1 MAAVAFANSVRDAC
15 PACAWA
21 SGAADDRIR
30 RRWRPPRLPFDP
42 PGAPRPLRFPCFG
55 GRGERVSGAWGISR
69 PGERRPANIC
79 RFRIRNGEKRD
90 PGPPGSRW
98 IHRESGVKAHGGA
111 RRPPRRTRRGS
122 LPRSPRVVHRER
134 PPELFAHAEF
144 PASEMPSPPPPCC
157 ASRNFR
163 EKRVSRPGARWIH
176 HGAKQILPPRRT
188 RRSNRPRQ
196 PPARRGSAEAA
207 HEGGAESPD
216 RTANRRAALRR
227 ADSFFGKNAFP
238 P

>member
-55 GRGERVSGAWGISR
+55 ERGERVSGAWGISR

-111 RRPPRRTRRGS
+111 PRVARAEEASPALPVSFIENGRRSSLRMRNFPPVRCPPRRRR
-122 LPRSPRVVHRER
+122 
-134 PPELFAHAEF
+134 
-144 PASEMPSPPPPCC
+144 
-157 ASRNFR
+157 
-163 EKRVSRPGARWIH
+163 IH
-176 HGAKQILPPRRT
+176 HGAIQILPPRRT

>member
-15 PACAWA
+15 PACAQA
-21 SGAADDRIR
+21 PGAADDRIR
-30 RRWRPPRLPFDP
+30 VVASASLAFHPIAGRPSPAPLPMLRQARRTRFGSMWNFPAG
-42 PGAPRPLRFPCFG
+42 GAAAREPLSFC
-55 GRGERVSGAWGISR
+55 
-69 PGERRPANIC
+69 
-79 RFRIRNGEKRD
+79 IRNGEKRD
-90 PGPPGSRW
+90 PGHSAAVGS
-98 IHRESGVKAHGGA
+98 IMEA
-111 RRPPRRTRRGS
+111 
-122 LPRSPRVVHRER
+122 
-134 PPELFAHAEF
+134 
-144 PASEMPSPPPPCC
+144 
-157 ASRNFR
+157 
-163 EKRVSRPGARWIH
+163 PGARWIH

-216 RTANRRAALRR
+216 RTGNPRTAPRQ